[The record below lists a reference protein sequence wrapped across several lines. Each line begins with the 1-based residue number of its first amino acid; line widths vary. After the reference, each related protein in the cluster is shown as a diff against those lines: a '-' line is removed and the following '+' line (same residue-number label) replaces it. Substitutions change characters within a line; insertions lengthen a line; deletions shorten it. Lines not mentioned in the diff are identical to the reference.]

1 MRPEVSELIAQGEN
15 LNELPN
21 NEDKFSEGDRGE
33 VRFYLNESLSQPALQ
48 DLQDKLLER
57 GVTLTEPIKQDARIV
72 VVRFEKRIAPLL
84 IIAGI
89 VVVGIVGWQL
99 LKEAAKIPV
108 WMWAIGA
115 IALGVYLVRK

>member
-1 MRPEVSELIAQGEN
+1 MELISQGLE
-15 LNELPN
+15 LKELPEH
-21 NEDKFSEGDRGE
+21 EDKLREGDRGE
-33 VRFYLNESLSQPALQ
+33 VRLYLSESISQDSLQQLQDNILSQ
-48 DLQDKLLER
+48 